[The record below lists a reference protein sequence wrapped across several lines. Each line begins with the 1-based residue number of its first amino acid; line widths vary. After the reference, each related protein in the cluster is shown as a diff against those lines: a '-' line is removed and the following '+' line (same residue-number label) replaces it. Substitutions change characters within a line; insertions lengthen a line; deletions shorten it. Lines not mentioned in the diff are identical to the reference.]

1 MVSGI
6 SVIKLFLTS
15 TCLLSIF
22 ILSPV
27 NTQCEE
33 ITIFR
38 STSLSQLFSIRIQL
52 IAEGRFEFQYPPCIR
67 PNCNSPENN
76 PPTYTVRFL
85 SFMNGLGRI
94 HKTCEGMLMNG
105 TTLSNS
111 TTMIIS
117 KCVPPL
123 LRPVT
128 FNSIWIHLSGCR
140 YFDINIAQEAVS
152 KLFPQG

>member
-52 IAEGRFEFQYPPCIR
+52 IAEGRFEFQYSPCIR

-76 PPTYTVRFL
+76 PPTYTVR
-85 SFMNGLGRI
+85 FMNGLGRI

-128 FNSIWIHLSGCR
+128 FNSNGISLSGCR
-140 YFDINIAQEAVS
+140 YFDINIAQEAGS
-152 KLFPQG
+152 KLFQEG